1 MAEEVK
7 PVRLSKAAKEVNV
20 SVSTIVEFL
29 GKKGH
34 TVDSNPNT
42 KLTGEQYTMVLKE
55 FQSDKVISEKAQEL
69 TLETVPKKEKPAA
82 MPKEP
87 LKETVKVVAVPEDV
101 SVEDPDFQE
110 RKPESPLQ
118 KAAPVQGAEEEKPL
132 HVEVSLEKEAE
143 GAETVEN
150 SVKADRPQVEGP
162 GLPVVKTA
170 GESKPV
176 EKEEKTGET
185 ASVAPGIEPVP
196 ESKEDKPEPK
206 EVAVPESEPVSE
218 KKDEPGS
225 RTEKDGNPDETKTVD
240 SVKANENAGSEKPK
254 ADAGLKTES
263 EEETKRHEPAKES
276 KEKPAENIFG
286 KGLSHIAGPKIVS
299 TMDAKTLKL
308 AQQGK
313 AVKPDKI
320 ERPQIVEPEPQPEPA
335 AKPEPPKEDN
345 FVKTEY
351 VKLAGPVLTGQK
363 VDLSQFE
370 RKPKPVA
377 SSKDVPGSFNKKR
390 RKRIKDEQAPHV
402 GGRAGLDN
410 LFKNN
415 NDKPKG
421 QQPGGQQ
428 GQGPNANKPKNKKND
443 RRVPPAPQ
451 MPVDDQE
458 IEKQIKE
465 TLARL
470 SPLGKSK
477 TSKHRREKRQ
487 MISQHME
494 AEMAQEMQDRKV
506 LKVTEFVTVNELAT
520 MMNVPVNQIIATC
533 MSLGLFVSINQR
545 LSAEPISLLAEE
557 YGFKVEFVDADVI
570 HELESQ
576 DEEEELGEAVPRT
589 PIVTVMGHVDHGKT
603 SLLDYIRKTNV
614 IAGEAG
620 GITQHIG
627 AYEVELEDGRKIT
640 FLDTPGHEAFTAMRA
655 RGAKITD
662 IAIIVVAADDKVMPQ
677 TVEAINHAQAAGV
690 PIVFAINKID
700 KPGADPERIKS
711 ELAEMNLL
719 VEDWGGKYQ
728 SQDISAKKG
737 IGVEALLEKVLLE
750 AELLDLKA
758 HPERRGKG
766 TVIESS
772 LDKGRGYV
780 AKILVQDG
788 TIRVG
793 DFILAGYTY
802 GRVKAMYNER
812 NQSMKS
818 AGPSQPVL
826 LLGLNGAPQPG
837 DVFNVMAD
845 EKEAKEIAN
854 RRQQLQREQGLRAQK
869 HITLDEIGRRIA
881 IGDFKELN
889 IIVKADVDGSVEALS
904 DSLLKLSTPEVQ
916 VNVIHKS
923 VGQITE
929 SDVLLASA
937 SEAIIIGFQVRPSM
951 AARKLAESEQIDI
964 RLYSIIYDAINEIK
978 DAIEGMLSPV
988 IQEKIVANL
997 EVREVFKISK
1007 VGTIAGCIVL
1017 DGRLGRNTKIRI
1029 IRDGIVVYT
1038 GELGSLRRFKD
1049 DVKEVVVGQDC
1060 GLNVKNFN
1068 DVKVGDIIEG
1078 YDQVEIKRTL

>member
-69 TLETVPKKEKPAA
+69 TLETVPRKEKAPVA
-82 MPKEP
+82 PKE
-87 LKETVKVVAVPEDV
+87 KESVKEAVKEPITPEPAKESEEMKVETSV
-101 SVEDPDFQE
+101 SIEKQEKRKEDSEP
-110 RKPESPLQ
+110 
-118 KAAPVQGAEEEKPL
+118 A
-132 HVEVSLEKEAE
+132 EVSDKDLVRDAE
-143 GAETVEN
+143 
-150 SVKADRPQVEGP
+150 PQVE
-162 GLPVVKTA
+162 PVA
-170 GESKPV
+170 
-176 EKEEKTGET
+176 
-185 ASVAPGIEPVP
+185 EP
-196 ESKEDKPEPK
+196 EPEPK
-206 EVAVPESEPVSE
+206 EVATEAPEKAIEVPEQPKEELKPEPVQEESSKPEEVAGEPEPVEPEPVEKTSE
-218 KKDEPGS
+218 VMPVEAEKTPEP
-225 RTEKDGNPDETKTVD
+225 
-240 SVKANENAGSEKPK
+240 VKADSEAKGEEAAEKSRREESAKPD
-254 ADAGLKTES
+254 AD
-263 EEETKRHEPAKES
+263 
-276 KEKPAENIFG
+276 KEKSKGNIFA
-286 KGLSHIAGPKIVS
+286 KGLTHISGPKIVS
-299 TMDAKTLKL
+299 TMDAHTLKL

-320 ERPQIVEPEPQPEPA
+320 ERPQIIEPEPVPEP
-335 AKPEPPKEDN
+335 KPVEKVEKKEDN

-377 SSKDVPGSFNKKR
+377 SSKDVPGSFNNKKR
-390 RKRIKDEQAPHV
+390 RKRIKEEQNTHV

-410 LFKNN
+410 LFKGA
-415 NDKPKG
+415 DKSKSG
-421 QQPGGQQ
+421 QAQ
-428 GQGPNANKPKNKKND
+428 GQNQGGNQNKPKNNRKSD
-443 RRVPPAPQ
+443 RRMPPAPQ

-557 YGFKVEFVDADVI
+557 YGFRVEFVDADVI

-576 DEEEELGEAVPRT
+576 DDEEDLGEAVPRT

-655 RGAKITD
+655 RGAKMTD
-662 IAIIVVAADDKVMPQ
+662 IAIIVISADDKVMPQ

-737 IGVEALLEKVLLE
+737 IGVAALLEKVLLE
-750 AELLDLKA
+750 AEMLDLKA

-780 AKILVQDG
+780 AKMLVQDG
-788 TIRVG
+788 TVRVG

-812 NQSMKS
+812 NQLMKS

-951 AARKLAESEQIDI
+951 AARKLAENEQIDI

-1017 DGRLGRNTKIRI
+1017 DGRLSRNTKIRI